1 MITITEDRDSVTHRD
16 LVALVAQLMKSD
28 EAGRELSVEEGTLLG
43 ELENGTSGVLCGLVA
58 YLDGKS
64 VGCVTLAVEPQ
75 KQLMEL
81 GRLYVLEGF
90 RGRGVATL
98 LLEAAE
104 TWSHDH
110 GVTELHFRVAKEN
123 NVAALLY
130 AKRSYTLRDEGD
142 GYLEIRLSLEA

>member
-16 LVALVAQLMKSD
+16 LVALVGRLMESAN
-28 EAGRELSVEEGTLLG
+28 EGELSVEESILLS

-64 VGCVTLAVEPQ
+64 VGCVTLSVEPQ

-81 GRLYVLEGF
+81 GQLYVLEGF
-90 RGRGVATL
+90 RQRGVATL
-98 LLEAAE
+98 LLEGAE
-104 TWSHDH
+104 TWAHDH
-110 GVTELHFRVAKEN
+110 GVSELHFRVASDDSVIKK
-123 NVAALLY
+123 LY
-130 AKRSYTLRDEGD
+130 AKRSYTTSDEGD